1 MRWVKKGCGP
11 YWSYFLIPSGFLVFV
26 APIPERSGR
35 SKTPV
40 VIQRLKSHLGQCP
53 VRNEHG
59 NPNPKSV
66 CEVVS
71 ACFPSS
77 CVSGAHR
84 RSFFV
89 ASALEFL
96 VSLCLSVSVTEAVA
110 SKYMFFV
117 LRFFL
122 CVFVEEFFFLL
133 RNSEENS
140 FATQSKRLCLFE
152 VFGRCA
158 LWFLCAC
165 VCLFVCLEF
174 RFWRYNEWARK
185 WSRIGKQR
193 DGGGSAA
200 AQGRKCG

>member
-1 MRWVKKGCGP
+1 
-11 YWSYFLIPSGFLVFV
+11 
-26 APIPERSGR
+26 
-35 SKTPV
+35 

-66 CEVVS
+66 SELVS

-77 CVSGAHR
+77 SVSGAHR
-84 RSFFV
+84 RSFIV
-89 ASALEFL
+89 ASALESLSLSLSRRPWLASIYVLCLEIFL
-96 VSLCLSVSVTEAVA
+96 VG
-110 SKYMFFV
+110 
-117 LRFFL
+117 FL
-122 CVFVEEFFFLL
+122 EEFFFLL

-140 FATQSKRLCLFE
+140 FATQSKRLCVFE
-152 VFGRCA
+152 VCGRCT
-158 LWFLCAC
+158 LWFVCALR
-165 VCLFVCLEF
+165 VFVCLEF

-185 WSRIGKQR
+185 WSGIGKQR